1 MANELNKVEGFNP
14 LDYAR
19 QITDGNGNTSLYLDV
34 QYRKMW
40 FRLANPNGKIVKKIC
55 NFDGNLAVVEAKVY
69 LDKNDSEENFVSNA
83 FAQRF
88 ADPSNMEYASRYLE
102 SAETAAVGRALADA
116 GYGLQFCAEP
126 DMLLVDSPQNFP
138 QMPSPPTMNNAA
150 PPPTMNSS
158 TPPYNAPNN
167 TPQYNIPMSNNGNQY
182 GVPANNGYHQPYNA
196 PYQNNMQY
204 ATPSAPAYNENM
216 PAEELARQMSYED
229 AVKLIYPCNG
239 NHKGQTLGQI
249 AIEDFSCIEWI
260 VNNLS
265 QPKYNLIRAGA
276 IVIRNK
282 HKGRA

>member
-19 QITDGNGNTSLYLDV
+19 QITDAGGNTSLYLDV

-83 FAQRF
+83 FAQSF
-88 ADPSNMEYASRYLE
+88 ADPSNVEYGSRYLE

-150 PPPTMNSS
+150 PPPTMNS
-158 TPPYNAPNN
+158 TAPPYNAPNS
-167 TPQYNIPMSNNGNQY
+167 TSQYNMPMSNRNQY
-182 GVPANNGYHQPYNA
+182 GVPANNGYNQLYNA

-204 ATPSAPAYNENM
+204 ATPSAPAYNENI

-265 QPKYNLIRAGA
+265 QPQYNLIRAGA
-276 IVIRNK
+276 IVIRTK
-282 HKGRA
+282 HTGRA